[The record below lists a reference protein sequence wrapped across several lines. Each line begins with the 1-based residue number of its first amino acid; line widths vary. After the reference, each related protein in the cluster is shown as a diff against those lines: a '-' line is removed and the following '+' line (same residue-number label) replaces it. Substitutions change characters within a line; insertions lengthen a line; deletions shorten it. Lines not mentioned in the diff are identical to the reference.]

1 MSFDNV
7 MDLWNHSMGV
17 WCAEWPDFLKMDIDD
32 FEAMHNIDI
41 LIPEKNESFKK
52 KKHIVQC

>member
-1 MSFDNV
+1 MCFDNV

-32 FEAMHNIDI
+32 FEKMQNIDI
-41 LIPEKNESFKK
+41 LIPEEKNESYKK
-52 KKHIVQC
+52 KNL